1 MELCSLGLINLIS
14 IYLIST
20 VLASQLA
27 DCDAEANRAG
37 NELRIFALLLGG
49 FVIFL
54 FFGLGITDSDE
65 IAPGA
70 IVVFATILII
80 SSGLMA

>member
-49 FVIFL
+49 F
-54 FFGLGITDSDE
+54 
-65 IAPGA
+65 
-70 IVVFATILII
+70 
-80 SSGLMA
+80 GLMA